1 MYFNHLNQNFSSA
14 FWLFIGVFGL
24 SQFLVINHIRNIYI
38 APLSLTI
45 KPLKRTFDEVKIR
58 IIHLSTFGV
67 SSSTLLI
74 ALMLIY
80 YGVVS
85 YYWIPFSILDN
96 DGDLQVALFNSIF
109 IFMIFGS
116 IILIAVL
123 QARLER
129 LILRLLCAISSR
141 LSKLK
146 VIMLKNIKA
155 KQYKNIKMSIIIAVT
170 FAFLLFFSTGIN
182 IEIMIVESFI

>member
-1 MYFNHLNQNFSSA
+1 ML
-14 FWLFIGVFGL
+14 GL
-24 SQFLVINHIRNIYI
+24 SVTLAMNHIQKIYT

-58 IIHLSTFGV
+58 IIHLSTFGL
-67 SSSTLLI
+67 SSEMLLI

-96 DGDLQVALFNSIF
+96 DGDLQVTLFNSIF

-123 QARLER
+123 QARFES
-129 LILRLLCAISSR
+129 LILRIIFYFNER

-146 VIMLKNIKA
+146 IIMLKTIKA
-155 KQYKNIKMSIIIAVT
+155 KQYKNTKMSIIIAVT

-182 IEIMIVESFI
+182 IEIMIVESFIERQLGAELVL

>member
-1 MYFNHLNQNFSSA
+1 MLLKYVLIKFICDLLHFDSILHQNYYSA
-14 FWLFIGVFGL
+14 FWLFIFVLGL
-24 SQFLVINHIRNIYI
+24 SMGLALNHINKIYT

-58 IIHLSTFGV
+58 IIHLATFGI
-67 SSSTLLI
+67 SSEMLLI

-96 DGDLQVALFNSIF
+96 DGELQIILFNSIF
-109 IFMIFGS
+109 VFMIFGS

-123 QARLER
+123 QAR
-129 LILRLLCAISSR
+129 
-141 LSKLK
+141 
-146 VIMLKNIKA
+146 
-155 KQYKNIKMSIIIAVT
+155 
-170 FAFLLFFSTGIN
+170 F
-182 IEIMIVESFI
+182 

>member
-1 MYFNHLNQNFSSA
+1 MLIKYFMINTICQLLYFAPIEQNYSSA
-14 FWLFIGVFGL
+14 FWLFVTVFGL
-24 SQFLVINHIRNIYI
+24 SQFFVLTHLRNIYI

-74 ALMLIY
+74 AMMLIY

-85 YYWIPFSILDN
+85 YYWIPFAILDN
-96 DGDLQVALFNSIF
+96 DGDLQIILFNSIF

-116 IILIAVL
+116 IILLSVL
-123 QARLER
+123 Q
-129 LILRLLCAISSR
+129 SR
-141 LSKLK
+141 L
-146 VIMLKNIKA
+146 
-155 KQYKNIKMSIIIAVT
+155 
-170 FAFLLFFSTGIN
+170 
-182 IEIMIVESFI
+182 

>member
-1 MYFNHLNQNFSSA
+1 MALA
-14 FWLFIGVFGL
+14 L
-24 SQFLVINHIRNIYI
+24 NHIRKIYT

-58 IIHLSTFGV
+58 IIHLSTFGI
-67 SSSTLLI
+67 SSEMLLI

-96 DGDLQVALFNSIF
+96 DGDLQVTLFNSIF
-109 IFMIFGS
+109 VFMIFGS

-123 QARLER
+123 QARL
-129 LILRLLCAISSR
+129 
-141 LSKLK
+141 
-146 VIMLKNIKA
+146 
-155 KQYKNIKMSIIIAVT
+155 
-170 FAFLLFFSTGIN
+170 
-182 IEIMIVESFI
+182 